1 MDQPINCFHFRFAAP
16 VRIKR
21 VKIEVE
27 PPQNNGNRNTLREQ
41 NAGTSLANPTHGMH
55 LRNRSPAAGPSGINR
70 VAKKETVKR
79 TRTAK
84 KTVPVP
90 LNVALIQANGNAP
103 NDEHRQENNANFID
117 LTLDATLDNA
127 EHPPNHTYNL
137 IDLTLIPQL
146 EEANSSAIVIDNDT
160 PTEPA
165 DLNYAKLLELEEST
179 GVIPNFEVFECTICF
194 ATVAEREGVVL
205 RNCLHTFCRD
215 CIGQLIVLNEP
226 CDVKCP
232 FIQSDQ
238 ICNEVLQDREIRG
251 LLSDEQYKEYLV
263 KSLRTAENTAPD
275 AFHCRKPNCTGWT
288 FYDPNVTRFDCP
300 VCKASNCISCKVSL
314 IPHPYTIIRE
324 NSKWFCFDDE
334 IKTTVN
340 ELSRL
345 YVCKLIFQQQKICL
359 MTQSDETKHKYT
371 VNPLLSVS
379 FTGRA

>member
-1 MDQPINCFHFRFAAP
+1 MKQRINCFRFRFAEP

-21 VKIEVE
+21 VKIEAE
-27 PPQNNGNRNTLREQ
+27 PPQNNGNRKTLREQ
-41 NAGTSLANPTHGMH
+41 NTGTSVANPTHGMR

-84 KTVPVP
+84 KTVPEL
-90 LNVALIQANGNAP
+90 LNVALMQANGNAP
-103 NDEHRQENNANFID
+103 NVEHRHENCADFID
-117 LTLDATLDNA
+117 LTLDATLNDA
-127 EHPPNHTYNL
+127 EDPPDHTHNL
-137 IDLTLIPQL
+137 IDLTLFPNL
-146 EEANSSAIVIDNDT
+146 EAANSSAIVIDNDT
-160 PTEPA
+160 LTEPA

-179 GVIPNFEVFECTICF
+179 GVIPNFQVFECSICF
-194 ATVAEREGVVL
+194 TTVAEREGVVL

-251 LLSDEQYKEYLV
+251 LLSEEQYKEYLV

-314 IPHPYTIIRE
+314 LAHPYKFVLE
-324 NSKWFCFDDE
+324 NS
-334 IKTTVN
+334 
-340 ELSRL
+340 
-345 YVCKLIFQQQKICL
+345 
-359 MTQSDETKHKYT
+359 
-371 VNPLLSVS
+371 
-379 FTGRA
+379 TGFVLTMN